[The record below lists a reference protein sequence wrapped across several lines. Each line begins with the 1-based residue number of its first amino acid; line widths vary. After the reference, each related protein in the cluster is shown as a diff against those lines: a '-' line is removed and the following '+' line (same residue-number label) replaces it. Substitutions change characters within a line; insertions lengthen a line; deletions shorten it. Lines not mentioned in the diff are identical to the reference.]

1 MNEEVQSDEGKTN
14 NIERLG
20 KHFAMLTA
28 ADMVQIDEKGQVIG
42 GNRAA
47 VNAAGFQIHSAI
59 HAARPDVHAA
69 CHAHSKYGKAWSTFG
84 KPLDMLN
91 QDSCIFWNDH
101 SVYSNFGGVVLEADE
116 GVRIAE
122 ALGPKNR
129 SVILQNHGLL
139 TAGGTVDEA
148 AYLFTLME
156 RSCEVQ
162 LLVESAGL
170 EKAVIREEEAK
181 YTYEFN
187 ADPVSEAQIYIC
199 FVILI
204 ANSSALG
211 DIIHRISARF

>member
-1 MNEEVQSDEGKTN
+1 MIADYMR
-14 NIERLG
+14 RLG
-20 KHFAMLTA
+20 VHFGMLTA

-42 GNRAA
+42 GNRKA

-139 TAGGTVDEA
+139 TAGSTVDEA

-170 EKAVIREEEAK
+170 EKVVIREEEAK

-187 ADPVSEAQIYIC
+187 ADPVSEVQSNPISTMRDADPP
-199 FVILI
+199 
-204 ANSSALG
+204 ALG
-211 DIIHRISARF
+211 DIIH